1 MSGLETLGEDD
12 RRALVY
18 TAAVANTFL
27 LVLLVYAL
35 VTDRQPTVYWAFPVV
50 WVTVG
55 VWALLWTS
63 RPPAATR
70 TRLLAGT
77 LAGGYL
83 LVLAVAGGVVGPG
96 GTPTTGLSVGLA
108 QLPPGWG
115 PTLLYG
121 GETVRVAVVPFT
133 AFGYAVLSY
142 LVYLTA
148 IDARSVLAGGVL
160 GLFSCVSCTLPV
172 VASVLGGFVGGGAA
186 LAAAASTATYTTG
199 TAVFVVTVLLLT
211 VRPGIPGRR

>member
-1 MSGLETLGEDD
+1 M
-12 RRALVY
+12 
-18 TAAVANTFL
+18 
-27 LVLLVYAL
+27 
-35 VTDRQPTVYWAFPVV
+35 
-50 WVTVG
+50 
-55 VWALLWTS
+55 
-63 RPPAATR
+63 
-70 TRLLAGT
+70 LAGT

-83 LVLAVAGGVVGPG
+83 LVLAAAGGVVGPG

-211 VRPGIPGRR
+211 VRPGVPGRR

>member
-1 MSGLETLGEDD
+1 MFGPESLEADD

-27 LVLLVYAL
+27 IVLLVYAL
-35 VTDRQPTVYWAFPVV
+35 VADRRPTAYWAFPVV

-55 VWALLWTS
+55 AWALLWTS

-77 LAGGYL
+77 LAGAYL

-96 GTPTTGLSVGLA
+96 GPPTTGLSIELT

-121 GETVRVAVVPFT
+121 GETVRVALVPFT

-148 IDARSVLAGGVL
+148 IDARSVLAGGVI

-172 VASVLGGFVGGGAA
+172 IASILSGFVGGGAV
-186 LAAAASTATYTTG
+186 LAAAASTTTYAAG
-199 TAVFVVTVLLLT
+199 TAVFVVTVVLMT
-211 VRPGIPGRR
+211 VQPGIPGRH

>member
-1 MSGLETLGEDD
+1 MFGLESLSEDD

-18 TAAVANTFL
+18 TAVVANTFL

-35 VTDRQPTVYWAFPVV
+35 VTDRRPTAYWAFPVV
-50 WVTVG
+50 WVTASA
-55 VWALLWTS
+55 WALLWTS

-70 TRLLAGT
+70 TRLLAGA
-77 LAGGYL
+77 LAGAYL

-96 GTPTTGLSVGLA
+96 GTPTTGLSVELTE
-108 QLPPGWG
+108 LPPGWG

-121 GETVRVAVVPFT
+121 GEAVRVALVPFT

-148 IDARSVLAGGVL
+148 IDARSVLAGGVI

-172 VASVLGGFVGGGAA
+172 VASILGGFVGGGAA
-186 LAAAASTATYTTG
+186 LAAAASATTYAAG
-199 TAVFVVTVLLLT
+199 TAVFVVTVILMT
-211 VRPGIPGRR
+211 IQPGISGRQ

>member
-1 MSGLETLGEDD
+1 MFEPESLEADD

-35 VTDRQPTVYWAFPVV
+35 VADRRPTAYWAFPVV

-55 VWALLWTS
+55 AWALLWTS

-77 LAGGYL
+77 LAGVYL

-96 GTPTTGLSVGLA
+96 GTPTTGLSVELT

-121 GETVRVAVVPFT
+121 GETVRVALVPFT
-133 AFGYAVLSY
+133 TFGYAVLSY

-148 IDARSVLAGGVL
+148 IDARSVLAGGVI

-172 VASVLGGFVGGGAA
+172 VASILGGFVGGGTV
-186 LAAAASTATYTTG
+186 LAAAASTTTYAAG
-199 TAVFVVTVLLLT
+199 TAVFVVTVVLMT
-211 VRPGIPGRR
+211 VQPGIPGRH